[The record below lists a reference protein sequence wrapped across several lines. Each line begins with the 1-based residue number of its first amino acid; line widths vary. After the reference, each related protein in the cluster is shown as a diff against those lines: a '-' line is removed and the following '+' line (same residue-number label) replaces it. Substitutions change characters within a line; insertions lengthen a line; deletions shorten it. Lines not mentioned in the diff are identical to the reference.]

1 MTTMNRKEFLKV
13 AGSGLLLPFLTGGDN
28 PLAAWTTDDVPNVLL
43 IISDDQQY
51 NELGCLNESVRTP
64 NLDRLA
70 QRGVRFANTFANT
83 SLCAP
88 GRACILTGLY
98 SRQSGVTDNDL
109 IMKEGDSLIP
119 SLHKAGY
126 LTGLTGKWHWPL
138 FPEISQFGFDW
149 QDFFVPSP
157 MVYAHPTYAY
167 HMAGEQL
174 NPVPVSKEQADT
186 SITDTAISFI
196 KNNKDRRFFLWLAYF
211 SPHGPWL
218 MPRPFAEMYDPSKM
232 KLPPSYVSADENR
245 RLHAASPAS
254 SADGILLYPADG
266 RVDPGKNFGGPSGGP
281 EETRKLIAS
290 HHGLVSY
297 MDDQIGRLLST
308 LQDLGLSEKTLIIFV
323 TDNGYMLG
331 DHGYEGKAFLY
342 EESIRLPLIMSWP
355 GRYKPRVV
363 DELVYIMDI
372 LPTVMD
378 VARVPI
384 PSGLAG
390 KSLLPLL
397 EGRQAH
403 LRDEIFCEYYPRGW
417 KAVRTREW
425 KYIFTPELGEE
436 LYHVAEDP
444 YEMKNLAGEPG
455 RQAIL
460 RKLKADWKA
469 WEDAV
474 GQPKTFSSGVL
485 FAGEEAWE
493 YWKKQTAG
501 PNDWR
506 AEQLK
511 YYRSMQRAR
520 RNFAALAR
528 NNKYDPQVLMD
539 IGGWGVAAWLDVLAA
554 EGRLTPNLTALGKRL
569 KSSTYAEQVGSPNV
583 RATMQEFL
591 KELVKDDSLPRSAGT

>member
-1 MTTMNRKEFLKV
+1 M
-13 AGSGLLLPFLTGGDN
+13 
-28 PLAAWTTDDVPNVLL
+28 
-43 IISDDQQY
+43 
-51 NELGCLNESVRTP
+51 
-64 NLDRLA
+64 
-70 QRGVRFANTFANT
+70 
-83 SLCAP
+83 
-88 GRACILTGLY
+88 
-98 SRQSGVTDNDL
+98 
-109 IMKEGDSLIP
+109 
-119 SLHKAGY
+119 
-126 LTGLTGKWHWPL
+126 
-138 FPEISQFGFDW
+138 
-149 QDFFVPSP
+149 
-157 MVYAHPTYAY
+157 
-167 HMAGEQL
+167 
-174 NPVPVSKEQADT
+174 
-186 SITDTAISFI
+186 
-196 KNNKDRRFFLWLAYF
+196 
-211 SPHGPWL
+211 
-218 MPRPFAEMYDPSKM
+218 
-232 KLPPSYVSADENR
+232 
-245 RLHAASPAS
+245 
-254 SADGILLYPADG
+254 
-266 RVDPGKNFGGPSGGP
+266 
-281 EETRKLIAS
+281 
-290 HHGLVSY
+290 VSY

-378 VARVPI
+378 VARVPV
-384 PSGLAG
+384 PPGLAG

-417 KAVRTREW
+417 KAVRTKEW

-528 NNKYDPQVLMD
+528 NNKYDPQLLMD

-554 EGRLTPNLTALGKRL
+554 EGRLTPNLTALAKRL

-583 RATMQEFL
+583 RTTMQEFL